1 MQGPGTR
8 GTSKGLRNWWRI
20 NCSLTPVTPTL
31 SQVSKEAT
39 IKQVPA
45 WGDGGLARGAL
56 VFEEQ
61 RLRGTGARC
70 MHQGGHWMPKA
81 TEHQTRSPPSRA
93 WRGHHSELGRLLKGS
108 HSAPGERGGRG
119 TAHLLRPRVG
129 TSTSVPLASKGVSLP
144 NPASCQGPRPS
155 PAGARVAAGSMLSQP
170 LTRDGTIRRQEGV
183 PGHRPDTWDRWA
195 GSAKLML
202 LTSRALPGLCPP
214 GVSSTPPSGDNRKCL
229 QTSPGGEGDKIGT

>member
-108 HSAPGERGGRG
+108 HSAPGGGGVAGDSPPAEAEGGYLHLSPPCIQRGLPPQPRLLPGTQTIPSRCQGCCRQHVESAPHPGWNHQKTGRG
-119 TAHLLRPRVG
+119 PR
-129 TSTSVPLASKGVSLP
+129 A
-144 NPASCQGPRPS
+144 
-155 PAGARVAAGSMLSQP
+155 
-170 LTRDGTIRRQEGV
+170 
-183 PGHRPDTWDRWA
+183 
-195 GSAKLML
+195 
-202 LTSRALPGLCPP
+202 PP
-214 GVSSTPPSGDNRKCL
+214 
-229 QTSPGGEGDKIGT
+229 